1 MCIAR
6 ILNVLRKERRFAI
19 VVSEQVLSFV
29 LDLADRFLVI
39 DGGRIVHDEPRAGLD
54 QEKVRSFLTV

>member
-6 ILNVLRKERRFAI
+6 TLNVLRKERRFAI
-19 VVSEQVLSFV
+19 VVSEQVLNFA

-39 DGGRIVHDEPRAGLD
+39 DGGRIVHDEARAGLD